1 MPAVIP
7 SSLAFQIG
15 CSPVPQKSAG
25 TTGAPGGIYS
35 AILSRNFPI
44 IDKRYKN
51 FLELRDKYL
60 KKNILFEDPVFKAD
74 DTSLFYSQKL
84 PIKFEWKRPP
94 NAQFKK
100 NMLLAVKAFRKAL
113 LPSCWIAEQSL
124 WHYRCT
130 YRRSFPLKLDGEFLA
145 VEQRCVICLE
155 HRIFKQN
162 VLL

>member
-1 MPAVIP
+1 MQAVIP

-60 KKNILFEDPVFKAD
+60 KKNVLFEDPVFKAD

-84 PIKFEWKRPP
+84 PIKFEWKRPSVSTSVVP
-94 NAQFKK
+94 ET
-100 NMLLAVKAFRKAL
+100 LLSNPAAWQQCCSEGFY
-113 LPSCWIAEQSL
+113 C
-124 WHYRCT
+124 
-130 YRRSFPLKLDGEFLA
+130 
-145 VEQRCVICLE
+145 
-155 HRIFKQN
+155 
-162 VLL
+162 